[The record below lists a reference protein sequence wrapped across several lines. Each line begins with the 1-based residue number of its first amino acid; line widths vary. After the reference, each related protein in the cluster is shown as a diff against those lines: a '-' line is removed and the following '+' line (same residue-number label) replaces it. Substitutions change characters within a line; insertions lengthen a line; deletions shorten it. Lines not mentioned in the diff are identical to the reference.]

1 MLLSIFG
8 FAGGAGMPMQTS
20 INAQL
25 GRRVGSPFLAALI
38 NFIVGFIALVII
50 ALIAEHSLAIPM
62 GDVFAAPPWI
72 LTGAF
77 FSVMFVTGN
86 IVLLPRIGSVQTTIL
101 SALGQIIMGTLIDT
115 FGWFQSATRPMSV
128 LRALGVALVFSG
140 VVIIILSKTRSARSK
155 DAAPKAALPKV
166 KNVWLW
172 RLFGLIVGMGMTSQ
186 TAVNAHLSVVVDS
199 KFFASVINFAVGIT
213 LLVILNLLLLRTRKP
228 GDKTGKA
235 PSWILCGGFFG
246 ALFVFGNIV
255 TAQAVGTGMA
265 VVIQLTGL
273 MVGGLFVDQFGLFR
287 SAKRPVTYREILGI
301 AVMVAGAVMFHLL

>member
-1 MLLSIFG
+1 MFFSIFG
-8 FAGGAGMPMQTS
+8 FAGGMGMPMQTS
-20 INAQL
+20 VNAQL
-25 GRRVGSPFLAALI
+25 GRRVGSPFIAALI
-38 NFIVGFIALVII
+38 NFIVGFIALVILAVI
-50 ALIAEHSLAIPM
+50 VEHGLAIPM
-62 GDVFAAPPWI
+62 GKVFAAPPWI

-115 FGWFQSATRPMSV
+115 FGWFQSATRPMGA
-128 LRALGVALVFSG
+128 LRALGVALVFGG
-140 VVIIILSKTRSARSK
+140 VIVIILSKTRSAG
-155 DAAPKAALPKV
+155 AAPVAKTTLPKV

-199 KFFASVINFAVGIT
+199 KLFASVINFAVGIT
-213 LLVILNLLLLRTRKP
+213 LLVILNLALLKTKKP
-228 GDKTGKA
+228 GDKSGKA
-235 PSWILCGGFFG
+235 PAWILCGGFFG
-246 ALFVFGNIV
+246 ALFVFGNII

-273 MVGGLFVDQFGLFR
+273 MVGGLLVDQFGLFR
-287 SAKRPVTYREILGI
+287 SAKRPVGYREILGVLI
-301 AVMVAGAVMFHLL
+301 MVAGAAMFHLM